1 MRTRLPRCRPH
12 ATPRTHPNFRY
23 RRRVFERGLARVVVD
38 ATSLE
43 LLRGSSIGWED
54 EMVGQRFVVLNNPN
68 ADAGCGCGV
77 SFAPKADAP
86 LGASTGGG
94 VDGDEE
100 DDDD

>member
-1 MRTRLPRCRPH
+1 M
-12 ATPRTHPNFRY
+12 
-23 RRRVFERGLARVVVD
+23 FERGLARVVVD